1 MKTKTKKAPAT
12 RNAGHQVV
20 EEKVRDLNEFL
31 KKVDMNQ
38 WQETIEKARV
48 NMK

>member
-12 RNAGHQVV
+12 HTTGFQIV
-20 EEKVRDLNEFL
+20 EEKVRDLNEFF

-38 WQETIEKARV
+38 LHETIEKARV